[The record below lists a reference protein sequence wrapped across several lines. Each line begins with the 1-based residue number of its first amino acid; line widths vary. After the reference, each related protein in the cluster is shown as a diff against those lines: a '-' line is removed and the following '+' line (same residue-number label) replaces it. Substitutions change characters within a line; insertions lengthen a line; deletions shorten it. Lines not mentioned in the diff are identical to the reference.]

1 MLVNVERLRARMA
14 AEGLDAVVGTTIE
27 NVHYFSGMWSTSLHM
42 FPRDGQCYAVVT
54 IDQPDAP
61 FMVTP
66 TLEADQLLDGFGKER
81 DVLTFGT
88 FYREP
93 SVLGP
98 LNADEERLSATSN
111 VDQAYPGP
119 IEALVAALGKMGL
132 AGKKVGV
139 DEVGLKPGF
148 FERLSSELPGTTF
161 VPATELL
168 RWVRRVKTAEEVA
181 RIRASAFATERAILA
196 ATGIAKEGITEYEMA
211 REFERSLVGQG
222 AMPKFTQIRFGRNAV
237 GGQILPNRTTLKK
250 GDLIWFDVG
259 CIYKGY
265 WSDLARNFSLG
276 ETNERAR
283 TLYQA
288 MLVGEQAAIDQA
300 RPGMTGGQLFDLT
313 LEATRAAGAPHYRRH
328 HLGHGIGAEV
338 YEQALIAPGNAEI
351 IEEGSV
357 VNIETPYYEYGLGA
371 VHVEDPFVV
380 RASGSELLTS
390 LSRELMVL
398 PER

>member
-1 MLVNVERLRARMA
+1 MLVNVERLRAKMA
-14 AEGLDAVVGTTIE
+14 AEGLDGIVATTLE
-27 NVHYFSGMWSTSLHM
+27 NVHYFSGVWSTSLNM
-42 FPRDGQCYAVVT
+42 FPRDGQHYAVVT

-61 FMVTP
+61 VMVSP
-66 TLEADQLLDGFGKER
+66 TLEVDQMADGFSTIQ
-81 DVLTFGT
+81 DVVNFGT

-93 SVLGP
+93 SVSGP
-98 LNADEERLSATSN
+98 LNAVEQILSQRSDVSKA
-111 VDQAYPGP
+111 APGP
-119 IEALVAALGKMGL
+119 VEALIAALKQMGL

-148 FERLSSELPGTTF
+148 FDKLAQDLPGTTF
-161 VPATELL
+161 VPATALL
-168 RWVRRVKTAEEVA
+168 GWVRRVKTAEEVA

-222 AMPKFTQIRFGRNAV
+222 AIPKFTQIRFGRNAV
-237 GGQILPNRTTLKK
+237 AGQVFPDRTPLQK

-276 ETNERAR
+276 ETNDRAR
-283 TLYQA
+283 TIYAA
-288 MLVGEQAAIDQA
+288 MLAGEQAAIDQT
-300 RPGMTGGQLFDLT
+300 RPGMTGGELFDLT
-313 LEATRAAGAPHYRRH
+313 LAATRAAGAPHYRRH

-338 YEQALIAPGNAEI
+338 YEQALIAPGNPNI
-351 IEEGSV
+351 IEEGAV

-371 VHVEDPFVV
+371 LHVEDPYVV
-380 RASGSELLTS
+380 RAGGNEMLTT
-390 LSRELMVL
+390 LSRELVVL